1 MPLATSTEIYRSIS
15 GLYPTLQIVTGDHHT
30 ALMDAL
36 AKPSP
41 VDCVS
46 DAMEALFA
54 AVKDDATLTGAN
66 LTTVVAACNQMAFLI
81 TYYQWHGKAQRGADI
96 SAAMNAIDGGKTPA
110 DACAAVDVETRFAP
124 APVAA
129 DATSAA

>member
-1 MPLATSTEIYRSIS
+1 MTLATTTEIYPSIS
-15 GLYPTLQIVTGDHHT
+15 GLYPALQIVTGDHHA

-46 DAMEALFA
+46 DALEALYA
-54 AVKDDATLTGAN
+54 AVKDDATLTGAS
-66 LTTVVAACNQMAFLI
+66 LTTVATACNQMAYLL

-96 SAAMNAIDGGKTPA
+96 SAAMNAVVGGTPVA
-110 DACAAVDVETRFAP
+110 TACASVEVDPRFAP
-124 APVAA
+124 APAGA